1 MARFRGRQSRRERLL
16 SNKRA
21 IDFLAAGADK
31 RHEFTVPIPPARKPR
46 ARRSAS
52 TTPLERDVLA
62 SVLAVLRHDPRVA
75 IVDRRQSGLFQEGE
89 RYIRIGNP
97 GHLDISGLLRGGKY
111 YEFEVKRA
119 KNVKPDAR
127 QAERIELIRKNGGI
141 SGYCWSVESA
151 LALLP
156 T

>member
-31 RHEFTVPIPPARKPR
+31 RHAFTVPIPAARKPR

-97 GHLDISGLLRGGKY
+97 GHLDISGMLKGGRY
-111 YEFEVKRA
+111 FELECKRDDKA
-119 KNVKPDAR
+119 KPDER
-127 QAERIELIRKNGGI
+127 QAARIELIKRLGGV

-156 T
+156 